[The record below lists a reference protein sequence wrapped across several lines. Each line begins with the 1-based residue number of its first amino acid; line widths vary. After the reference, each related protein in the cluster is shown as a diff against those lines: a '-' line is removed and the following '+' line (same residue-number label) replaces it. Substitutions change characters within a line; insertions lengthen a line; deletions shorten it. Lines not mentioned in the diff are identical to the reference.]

1 MKQHLYQQMHAQQ
14 RSLRNASAL
23 HPNLMPPHLE
33 GLPQAALNPG
43 FHPFAAAQ
51 AGLMCAEAYIMLVM
65 VALSCMP
72 CFASSM
78 RRHSIVLTLN
88 AC

>member
-51 AGLMCAEAYIMLVM
+51 AGLMCAEAYIMLVIN
-65 VALSCMP
+65 AFSCML
-72 CFASSM
+72 CCASSTQ
-78 RRHSIVLTLN
+78 RTSLLLTLIV
-88 AC
+88 C

>member
-65 VALSCMP
+65 VAYSCMP
-72 CFASSM
+72 CHASLLHRTSLL
-78 RRHSIVLTLN
+78 LTLK